1 MRFERILVILSTL
14 ALLNAS
20 CDLLRTRD
28 PQPPDGGNN
37 QNAQATTSQ
46 MVLDNLQSAFANKNV
61 NDYEKTFAD
70 TGSVSKQYVFV
81 PTQKAAGNYSAIFLH
96 WTKDSESN
104 YFRKAMAGISTAFT
118 PVVSFTNTVSTQFQS
133 DSALYTSDYSV
144 FIPPTTYVGHARFFM
159 IQNKNNAVWVVYR
172 WEDLPSGQ
180 DSTLS
185 WSDLKGQFSQ

>member
-14 ALLNAS
+14 ALLNTS

-96 WTKDSESN
+96 
-104 YFRKAMAGISTAFT
+104 
-118 PVVSFTNTVSTQFQS
+118 
-133 DSALYTSDYSV
+133 
-144 FIPPTTYVGHARFFM
+144 
-159 IQNKNNAVWVVYR
+159 
-172 WEDLPSGQ
+172 
-180 DSTLS
+180 
-185 WSDLKGQFSQ
+185 